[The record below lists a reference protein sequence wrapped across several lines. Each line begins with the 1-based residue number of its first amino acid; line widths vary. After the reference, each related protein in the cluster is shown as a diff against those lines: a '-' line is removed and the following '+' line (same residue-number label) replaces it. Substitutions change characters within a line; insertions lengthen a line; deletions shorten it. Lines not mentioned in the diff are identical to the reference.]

1 MKNSKNS
8 IQNSESKRH
17 LYIFLC
23 AAVLIGLTV
32 FALGDVAE
40 TMMTDKGVDT
50 HLSSAK
56 VEALGHTRFRFR
68 RIYNGGDVSA
78 HHTSSTVMPSASLGS
93 SKPLSHAAS
102 APSAASSVAPVM
114 PTSGSMGYTMH
125 TSSSQEPHSYGGGA
139 AIGGGFSATAGSS
152 VSSAPMAYSS
162 AVSATPMLS
171 AHRRNMAMN
180 RANDSFAG
188 TRTAVRM
195 GTETKPSGEG
205 EDGMTS
211 PGGEWIWDGDAW
223 DWVLVNPSTRP
234 EDMNQVGTPLGDAP
248 WLLMLLLFC
257 GYALFCARRRR
268 AAAE

>member
-78 HHTSSTVMPSASLGS
+78 HHASSTVSPSLSNSTSVSRSHAVAAPSTSAPSSMTMPSAGG
-93 SKPLSHAAS
+93 A
-102 APSAASSVAPVM
+102 
-114 PTSGSMGYTMH
+114 GYAMH
-125 TSSSQEPHSYGGGA
+125 TSSSQEPHSYGGGSA
-139 AIGGGFSATAGSS
+139 MGGMGLASS
-152 VSSAPMAYSS
+152 VSSSAAPSAPMAYSS
-162 AVSATPMLS
+162 VSATLPSRLHRSSLSGSTMTDMSSRAAGPMRILS
-171 AHRRNMAMN
+171 
-180 RANDSFAG
+180 
-188 TRTAVRM
+188 
-195 GTETKPSGEG
+195 TEGDGSYHGEPSDDGKYWDESSWSWVDTDPTKEGDHLGEVG
-205 EDGMTS
+205 E
-211 PGGEWIWDGDAW
+211 
-223 DWVLVNPSTRP
+223 
-234 EDMNQVGTPLGDAP
+234 PLGDAP
-248 WLLMLLLFC
+248 WLLLLLLFG

>member
-8 IQNSESKRH
+8 VQNSESKRH

-78 HHTSSTVMPSASLGS
+78 HHTSSTTMPSASLGS
-93 SKPLSHAAS
+93 SKPLSHAVS

-114 PTSGSMGYTMH
+114 PSSGSMGYAMH
-125 TSSSQEPHSYGGGA
+125 TSSSQEPHSYGGGSA
-139 AIGGGFSATAGSS
+139 MGGMGLASS
-152 VSSAPMAYSS
+152 VSSSAAPSAPMAYSS
-162 AVSATPMLS
+162 VSATLPSRLRRSSLPGSTMTDMSSRAAGPMRIHSTEGNGSYHGELS
-171 AHRRNMAMN
+171 
-180 RANDSFAG
+180 DDGKYWDESSWLWVD
-188 TRTAVRM
+188 TDP
-195 GTETKPSGEG
+195 TKEGDHLGEVG
-205 EDGMTS
+205 E
-211 PGGEWIWDGDAW
+211 
-223 DWVLVNPSTRP
+223 
-234 EDMNQVGTPLGDAP
+234 PLGDAP
-248 WLLMLLLFC
+248 WLLMLLLFG